1 MSALQINTGASPAT
15 LSPPTHRRHCM
26 RAAAASGLQPAGT
39 IAKVNASLAG
49 DHTTRRA
56 TVTARS
62 SCPPASPTLAG
73 VAVLALVAIAWPRH
87 PARARSRSWMSTR
100 RRGPSSAFGALLP
113 AVALRARGSRSSALV
128 GTLAG
133 LALARP
139 RQPARDR
146 ARLKCGQVQR
156 HTAWATRAVLLPRRG
171 RGARVRRGQE
181 LARGA
186 GAVRRSERVRSRANL
201 TRLVRIY

>member
-1 MSALQINTGASPAT
+1 MESRQAPPPLHTVLLHAVCRLLLPSAYALLFSQVILAKPDACVGAALQ
-15 LSPPTHRRHCM
+15 
-26 RAAAASGLQPAGT
+26 
-39 IAKVNASLAG
+39 SLG
-49 DHTTRRA
+49 
-56 TVTARS
+56 ARS
-62 SCPPASPTLAG
+62 LESP
-73 VAVLALVAIAWPRH
+73 VLALVAIAWPRH
-87 PARARSRSWMSTR
+87 PARARSRSWTSTR

-156 HTAWATRAVLLPRRG
+156 HTAWATRAVLLPCRG

-186 GAVRRSERVRSRANL
+186 SAVRRSERVRSRTNL

>member
-1 MSALQINTGASPAT
+1 MLLHAVCRLLLPSAYALLLSQVILAKPVAFVGAAFLSLGERLLESP
-15 LSPPTHRRHCM
+15 
-26 RAAAASGLQPAGT
+26 
-39 IAKVNASLAG
+39 
-49 DHTTRRA
+49 
-56 TVTARS
+56 
-62 SCPPASPTLAG
+62 
-73 VAVLALVAIAWPRH
+73 VLALVAIAWPRL

-128 GTLAG
+128 STLAG
-133 LALARP
+133 LALVALARP

-146 ARLKCGQVQR
+146 ARLKRGQVQR
-156 HTAWATRAVLLPRRG
+156 HTAWATRAVLLPCRG